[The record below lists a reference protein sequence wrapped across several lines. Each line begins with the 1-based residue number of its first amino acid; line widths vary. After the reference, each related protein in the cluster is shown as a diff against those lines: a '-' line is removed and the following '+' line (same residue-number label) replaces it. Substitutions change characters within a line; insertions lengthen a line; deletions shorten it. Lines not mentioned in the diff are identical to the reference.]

1 MQQDNGSTRH
11 QPWPPSTEED
21 LRHAAANGA
30 FEERH
35 TIDIKRE
42 LPPGDSANKE
52 LAKDLASFAIDGGRL
67 IYGIDE
73 SAGFALTPIDLRGL
87 AERIDLVAHSR
98 VDEPLDVEFTAIRT
112 ASDPD
117 RGYLVVSIPV
127 SPRAPHMA
135 GNRYYGRSDKGK
147 YPLGD
152 ALATQ
157 LIERRKQWAVA
168 PDGMLDEWIARDPVP
183 VGEQKLGHLHMVA
196 IPVPRRDEFMLPLFT
211 GDWRSRLNQFLAEAH
226 RPGEGFS
233 PDLGLAAAYGA
244 RTPRGWAIASR
255 ELDASGR
262 LDWRQENAFIELEV
276 TEDGPV
282 FLRSGRAVDF
292 TDGGKKL
299 VIEIACLGLPYRMV
313 SLTAR
318 LSTAL
323 DFSGNWDFA
332 LAITNLNGAISY
344 LRPFVGLQFNHP
356 VYREYLYRA
365 STRAS
370 GQEIKGRPGA
380 IVNRLLG
387 RLMRAIGIDQA
398 PKLQELMGR
407 EVPVQSTSSGP

>member
-1 MQQDNGSTRH
+1 V
-11 QPWPPSTEED
+11 P
-21 LRHAAANGA
+21 AN
-30 FEERH
+30 F
-35 TIDIKRE
+35 
-42 LPPGDSANKE
+42 
-52 LAKDLASFAIDGGRL
+52 RL
-67 IYGIDE
+67 FSG
-73 SAGFALTPIDLRGL
+73 
-87 AERIDLVAHSR
+87 
-98 VDEPLDVEFTAIRT
+98 
-112 ASDPD
+112 
-117 RGYLVVSIPV
+117 
-127 SPRAPHMA
+127 
-135 GNRYYGRSDKGK
+135 
-147 YPLGD
+147 
-152 ALATQ
+152 
-157 LIERRKQWAVA
+157 
-168 PDGMLDEWIARDPVP
+168 
-183 VGEQKLGHLHMVA
+183 
-196 IPVPRRDEFMLPLFT
+196 PRRPP
-211 GDWRSRLNQFLAEAH
+211 R
-226 RPGEGFS
+226 
-233 PDLGLAAAYGA
+233 DLTEQSGGY
-244 RTPRGWAIASR
+244 RKASSTV
-255 ELDASGR
+255 A
-262 LDWRQENAFIELEV
+262 AFIELEV

-282 FLRSGRAVDF
+282 FLRSGRVVDF

-332 LAITNLNGAISY
+332 IAITNLNGAISY